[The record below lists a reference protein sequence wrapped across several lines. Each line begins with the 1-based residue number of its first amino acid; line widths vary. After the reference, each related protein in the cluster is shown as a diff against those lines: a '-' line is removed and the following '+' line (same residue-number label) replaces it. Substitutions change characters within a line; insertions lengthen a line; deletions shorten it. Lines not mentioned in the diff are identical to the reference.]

1 MTKPLFLGDLQQ
13 RASPKADLNPK
24 SIETHSPSIVKAMQI
39 ELSVRLH
46 WSQTDAQTNN
56 NRRETQ

>member
-13 RASPKADLNPK
+13 RALPKADLNPK
-24 SIETHSPSIVKAMQI
+24 SIETHSPSIVEAMQI
-39 ELSVRLH
+39 ELSVRLPCP
-46 WSQTDAQTNN
+46 QMDAQTNN